1 MPTFDYSAAF
11 SRNIGWLT
19 EIEQDRLRH
28 SRIAIAGM
36 GGVGGIHLITL
47 VRLGVGKFTIA
58 DFDTFDQV
66 NFNRQAGATM
76 RTLGRSKVEVMVEQ
90 ALDINPDLDIRT
102 FPQGVCEENLDD
114 FFKDVDLYVDG
125 LDFFVFEAR
134 EAVYRAC
141 ERLMIPAVIAAPLGM
156 GTAIV
161 NIMPGHM
168 TFEEFFRFSGVSH
181 QEKALRFLL
190 GLSPAMLQRGYL
202 VDRSTVDFVAQR
214 GPSTPMACQLCAGAA
229 ATEAL
234 KILLKRGDVLAA
246 PHGYQFDAYRNKYT
260 HTWRP
265 WGNNNPI
272 QRLGLAIA
280 RYQLGLK

>member
-1 MPTFDYSAAF
+1 MPVFDYGTAF
-11 SRNIGWLT
+11 SRNLGWLT
-19 EIEQDRLRH
+19 QTEQERLRH
-28 SRIAIAGM
+28 CRIAIAGM
-36 GGVGGIHLITL
+36 GGVGGIHLLTL
-47 VRLGVGKFTIA
+47 VRLGVGKFNIA
-58 DFDTFDQV
+58 DFDTFEQV
-66 NFNRQAGATM
+66 NFNRQAGASM
-76 RTLGRSKVEVMVEQ
+76 RTLDRSKVEVMAEQ
-90 ALDINPDLDIRT
+90 ALDINPELEIRS
-102 FPQGVCEENLDD
+102 FPQGVSEDNLED

-141 ERLMIPAVIAAPLGM
+141 ERLRIPAVIAAPLGM
-156 GTAIV
+156 GAAII

-168 TFEEFFRFSGVSH
+168 TFEEYFRFSGVSH

-190 GLSPAMLQRGYL
+190 GLSPAMLQRVYL
-202 VDRSTVDFVAQR
+202 VDRSKVDFTGQR

-234 KILLKRGDVLAA
+234 KILLKRGSVLSA

-260 HTWRP
+260 QTWRP

-280 RYQLGLK
+280 RHQLGLK